1 MSITQGD
8 IVLVNTE
15 PNYGEWH
22 EAVVVSIV
30 QCVVVRTTDFV
41 TPIQY
46 VLDGEDVDYDEHI
59 VPVTKVIPLPKE
71 EK

>member
-8 IVLVNTE
+8 IVLINTE
-15 PNYGEWH
+15 PNYGEWQ
-22 EAVVVSIV
+22 EAVVMSVV
-30 QCVVVRTTDFV
+30 QCVVVRTTDIV

-46 VLDGEDVDYDEHI
+46 ILDGEDVDYDEHI